1 MCGEV
6 GRRCKIVGEEGNSHR
21 TEAASWSEVSR
32 AVLWPVILKWS
43 QVGSWQEAVRA
54 QAAVAQCQ
62 QVHHGVEPG

>member
-21 TEAASWSEVSR
+21 IEEASWSEVSR
-32 AVLWPVILKWS
+32 AVLWSVILKWS

-54 QAAVAQCQ
+54 QPAVAQCQ
-62 QVHHGVEPG
+62 QAEGGPRG